1 MGFLR
6 QVYWSDTEKTARGG
20 SRRQPLE
27 VKENLRRHQK
37 CIFLKLGVFASKTTR
52 KYYMPVCIK
61 KLEIELLHSEQ
72 AFRLNPALPVY
83 AKTVKYPALSLSY
96 RLSK

>member
-1 MGFLR
+1 
-6 QVYWSDTEKTARGG
+6 
-20 SRRQPLE
+20 
-27 VKENLRRHQK
+27 
-37 CIFLKLGVFASKTTR
+37 
-52 KYYMPVCIK
+52 MPVCIK

-96 RLSK
+96 RLSKWYKSEQIIF